1 MKKLK
6 YAIKIVVCT
15 LLALATILM
24 LAALACGS
32 GGTQAY
38 TGAAQVNVELMDRF
52 DQSLTNQLSDAMEGV
67 LSIEKVYW
75 LSDDDKVAP
84 KPNQDNYGST
94 TDPSTLGW
102 LLEEAQAVLEGQATT
117 FHTGVRLAP
126 GSQVDYYLDETIFA
140 VTWKQVINGG
150 VYTISEVKIKHPS
163 QLRRFFSGGGY
174 GSGVLMTTT
183 EMAQAV
189 NAVVASA
196 GDYYAFR
203 QLGIIVYDGVVQ
215 RANSR
220 YMHTCYIDENGD
232 MLFSYMGQLP
242 DKRSAQEFVDANN
255 IRFSLAFGPVLVDE
269 GKYVYTYDYIVGE
282 VLENYAR
289 GAICQKDKLHYLVVT
304 LNTEGE
310 NRHVDTLE
318 NFGRT
323 IETFGVQKAYA
334 LDGGQTA
341 TIAMNNRL
349 INSVVYG
356 SQRGISDIFYFAT
369 ALPSG
374 D

>member
-6 YAIKIVVCT
+6 YAIKIVGCT

-163 QLRRFFSGGGY
+163 QLRRFFSGGEY

-356 SQRGISDIFYFAT
+356 SQRNISDIFYFAT
-369 ALPSG
+369 ALPSTE
-374 D
+374 

>member
-1 MKKLK
+1 MSGLKL
-6 YAIKIVVCT
+6 ALKIAGYTLSVAATVA
-15 LLALATILM
+15 LLAVLF
-24 LAALACGS
+24 CGS
-32 GGTQAY
+32 GGAQAY
-38 TGAAQVNVELMDRF
+38 TGTEQVNVEMMDRF

-84 KPNQDNYGST
+84 KPDQDKYGST
-94 TDPSTLGW
+94 TDPSSLGW
-102 LLEEAQAVLEGQATT
+102 LLEDARDILEGQETT
-117 FHTGVRLAP
+117 FHTGIRLAP
-126 GSQVDYYLDETIFA
+126 GTQVDYYLDETIFA
-140 VTWKQVINGG
+140 ITWKQVINGG

-163 QLRRFFSGGGY
+163 QLRRFFSGGEY

-189 NAVVASA
+189 NAVVASG

-215 RANSR
+215 RVNSR
-220 YMHTCYIDENGD
+220 YSHTCYVDDNGD
-232 MLFSYMGQLP
+232 MLFSYAGQYP
-242 DKRSAQEFVDANN
+242 DKRTAQEFVDANN

-269 GKYVYTYDYIVGE
+269 GKYVHTYDYIIGE
-282 VLENYAR
+282 VLEEYAR
-289 GAICQKDKLHYLVVT
+289 SAFCQKDKLHYLLVT
-304 LNTEGE
+304 LNTEGY

-323 IETFGVQKAYA
+323 VESFGVQKAYT

-349 INSVVYG
+349 INSVVFG
-356 SQRGISDIFYFAT
+356 SQRNISDILYFAT

-374 D
+374 E